1 MAVSYTSTTIIA
13 KKSDLYK
20 DLGRAIVHKTV
31 FTMKLPIFLYSIEDT
46 PNDHELLLLAIKRLH
61 HMSFQDVNTAT
72 IGLIAMRAL
81 GHLENDTVAVQV
93 RCEHKIVYFFK
104 NNQWLFSFFWAALRK
119 AICIKAL

>member
-93 RCEHKIVYFFK
+93 RCEHKIV
-104 NNQWLFSFFWAALRK
+104 
-119 AICIKAL
+119 